1 MTPILADPKVLVPQ
15 QPEQKSLSFRLTSLL
30 NHLQPPPGILV
41 LIYALLIG
49 GGTGLLVVL
58 FHYSIELIQTLSL
71 EHIGENIVP
80 FGSWTLACIPCA
92 GGLIVGLIRR
102 RYQDFFGQ
110 GISSFFSSQTTQKI
124 SPSRPVIK
132 MLAASV
138 SLGTGASLGPE
149 SPSVEIGANI
159 GMLLGQVF
167 QVSEE
172 RYRLLLG
179 AGAAA
184 GLAAGFNAPIAGVFF
199 AVEVVIGTMFATSG
213 VSLVLLSSVVSALI
227 ARIVFG
233 VHPAFD
239 LPDYTVCSPWEW
251 LLYLGLGLLAS
262 LIAIAY
268 TQAIQFAQRCFK
280 GEVVGFTWLK
290 LLPQTLHPVL
300 GGLCVGVAALQLP
313 QILSIGY
320 GTLEAILKDGRFPLT
335 FLTLLLVVKLIVT
348 AICLGSGLVGGVFA
362 PAMFIGASLGA
373 IYGNILELLLPPG
386 LIEIAPPPAYAMVGM
401 AAVLAASVK
410 APLTA
415 ILLLFELTQNYL
427 IILPLMAAVG
437 VSVCVVEQIKST
449 QSVQELKPQQMGID
463 LGKPDELEILQQV
476 PISTMMQETYL
487 ALSNTM
493 PVLEGAL
500 AMLNR
505 NSRGALILD
514 KAEQLVGIVTL
525 TDIKRLMLEAE
536 TESSSNDWVDQILGE
551 VCTEEI
557 LFVYEDEP
565 VTKALERM
573 ATRDLFQLPVVER
586 DNPRKVVGVIEKE
599 QIALAGNTAMM
610 REALRPYLDQFYQPE
625 KPSSSKAEV

>member
-1 MTPILADPKVLVPQ
+1 MTPILAEPKVLLPQ
-15 QPEQKSLSFRLTSLL
+15 QTEQKSFSDCLTSLL
-30 NHLQPPPGILV
+30 NRLQPPPGVLV

-49 GGTGLLVVL
+49 GGTGLFIIL
-58 FHYSIELIQTLSL
+58 FHFAIEFIKNLSL
-71 EHIGENIVP
+71 EHIGEKIVS
-80 FGSWTLACIPCA
+80 FGTWTLVFIPTV

-102 RYQDFFGQ
+102 YYHEFFTQ
-110 GISSFFSSQTTQKI
+110 GISSFFNSQNTQTI
-124 SPSRPVIK
+124 SPLRPFIK

-213 VSLVLLSSVVSALI
+213 VSLVLLSAVVSALI
-227 ARIVFG
+227 ARIAFG

-239 LPDYTVCSPWEW
+239 LPEYSVCSPWEW

-268 TQAIQFAQRCFK
+268 TQAIQFAHRCFQ
-280 GEVVGFTWLK
+280 GEVAGLAWLK
-290 LLPQTLHPVL
+290 LLPKTLHPAL
-300 GGLCVGVAALQLP
+300 GGLCVGIIALQLP
-313 QILSIGY
+313 QILGIGY
-320 GTLEAILKDGRFPLT
+320 GTLEAILRDGRFPLS
-335 FLTLLLVVKLIVT
+335 FLTLLLVVKLIAT
-348 AICLGSGLVGGVFA
+348 AICLGSGLVGGIFA

-373 IYGNILELLLPPG
+373 IYGNILEWILPPG

-437 VSVCVVEQIKST
+437 VSVWVVEQIKSS

-463 LGKPDELEILQQV
+463 LGKANEFEILKEV

-487 ALSNTM
+487 TLSSTM

-500 AMLNR
+500 VMLNR
-505 NSRGALILD
+505 NARSALVLD
-514 KAEQLVGIVTL
+514 KAEELVGIVTL
-525 TDIKRLMLEAE
+525 ADIKRLILDAE
-536 TESSSNDWVDQILGE
+536 VESASNDWVDRKLGE
-551 VCTEEI
+551 ICTDEI
-557 LFVYEDEP
+557 LFAYEDES

-586 DNPRKVVGVIEKE
+586 DNPRKVVGAIEKE
-599 QIALAGNTAMM
+599 QIALAGNTAVM

-625 KPSSSKAEV
+625 KASASKAEL